1 MPRVSTAEAW
11 PSARCTVTTS
21 HPGGWGWDRRDSSV
35 SIHQVVAGTLALLG
49 ATYAGD
55 NSTGEA
61 FFL

>member
-1 MPRVSTAEAW
+1 
-11 PSARCTVTTS
+11 
-21 HPGGWGWDRRDSSV
+21 V